1 LVRFLEREFGGL
13 KEGSSAVAL
22 REILEKNAVVM
33 QKISEVYLF
42 FDTNYYNNQL
52 LKKLREF
59 ALRTVNA

>member
-1 LVRFLEREFGGL
+1 LIEFLEREFGVL

>member
-1 LVRFLEREFGGL
+1 
-13 KEGSSAVAL
+13 VAL
-22 REILEKNAVVM
+22 REILERNAVVM